1 MEESNN
7 KEIDQLTLNLLMNR
21 NKFKSGKN
29 VSLQSE
35 DDKMTFELN
44 LESFKQ
50 EIETTFLDLLNDP
63 NLKIHPDVKENF
75 RNFCKATIHHFQQK
89 TVESTNLFNVEEPEI
104 KQVSSKPTIGSFWGN
119 EIVKKIE

>member
-35 DDKMTFELN
+35 DDKMTF
-44 LESFKQ
+44 
-50 EIETTFLDLLNDP
+50 
-63 NLKIHPDVKENF
+63 
-75 RNFCKATIHHFQQK
+75 
-89 TVESTNLFNVEEPEI
+89 
-104 KQVSSKPTIGSFWGN
+104 
-119 EIVKKIE
+119 

>member
-63 NLKIHPDVKENF
+63 NLKIHLDVKESF

-89 TVESTNLFNVEEPEI
+89 TVESTNLFNVEEQEI
-104 KQVSSKPTIGSFWGN
+104 KQVSSKPTIGSFWGK